1 MSKKNNVIS
10 AIKSSWKDLQKSL
23 TEFSYDKL
31 AQQDS
36 SFSNQ
41 VLNTL
46 YEISLKE
53 ISVINNISSENMSN
67 KKPLKL
73 KSNKENIRVSFRN
86 SLISLTETHDT
97 LIKMLTSQEENIFTN
112 NSPKRLIID
121 QGTFYNYLQ
130 AKKDISELSE
140 NIS

>member
-53 ISVINNISSENMSN
+53 MPNPPKGCKINKYDVIIEI
-67 KKPLKL
+67 
-73 KSNKENIRVSFRN
+73 E
-86 SLISLTETHDT
+86 
-97 LIKMLTSQEENIFTN
+97 
-112 NSPKRLIID
+112 
-121 QGTFYNYLQ
+121 
-130 AKKDISELSE
+130 
-140 NIS
+140 

>member
-67 KKPLKL
+67 KKPLKIIIISHMGRPKGFDPKL
-73 KSNKENIRVSFRN
+73 SLEPVRTYLEKILQINIV
-86 SLISLTETHDT
+86 
-97 LIKMLTSQEENIFTN
+97 LIK
-112 NSPKRLIID
+112 
-121 QGTFYNYLQ
+121 Y
-130 AKKDISELSE
+130 
-140 NIS
+140 

>member
-67 KKPLKL
+67 KKPLKI
-73 KSNKENIRVSFRN
+73 KSNKENRLSFREILFSSDGMKDCIGGGILYDTKDPMSVA
-86 SLISLTETHDT
+86 SL
-97 LIKMLTSQEENIFTN
+97 MENILTN
-112 NSPKRLIID
+112 TS
-121 QGTFYNYLQ
+121 LQ
-130 AKKDISELSE
+130 
-140 NIS
+140 